1 MMFTGQ
7 RRNLSSTVRRH
18 WLLGYILAICL
29 FGVVLGLS
37 LLLTELGVKVNL
49 TIPIVV
55 ALVATAWYGGLGPGI
70 LLSILFQ
77 GTTILYSSSSANLS
91 PSQVAIT
98 YFSVFSL
105 YVFLAFVISRLR
117 RTQDHLASQRD
128 LLKVTLNSIGDGVI
142 ATNEAGSI
150 SFMNPAAEDLT
161 GWREGEARGENLS
174 AIFRSIDEDK
184 ETPRSN
190 PVDEVLATGRTVGPL
205 NHTLLVSKDGTRR
218 PIDEKAAPIKQG
230 DALKGVVLVFS
241 DVSERKE
248 AERSRRQIEIM
259 QTIVDAQEAERHR
272 IARDL
277 HDQLGQ
283 RMTALRL
290 RIKGLTDECAG
301 MATVQKAVMEV
312 QDSALQIDRDISFLS
327 WELKPTELEMLGLVN
342 ALRTFVREWSDRHAI
357 TAVFH
362 SDLDSDSTRFPL
374 KIEVNLYRIVQ
385 EALNNVLKH
394 SSAGK
399 VNVILQKRDQDL
411 VLIIEDDGQ
420 GFEAYDDGNSNETKE
435 SRGGLIGM
443 RDRAALLNGLLEIE
457 SNPGSGTTIWVKV
470 PIEGERSS

>member
-1 MMFTGQ
+1 MAFLGRPANILNMI
-7 RRNLSSTVRRH
+7 RRH
-18 WLLGYILAICL
+18 WLLRYILASGL
-29 FGVVLGLS
+29 FGIVLGLS
-37 LLLTELGVKVNL
+37 LALTELGIKVNL
-49 TIPIVV
+49 TIPIVL
-55 ALVATAWYGGLGPGI
+55 ALFAAAWYGGFGPGI
-70 LLSILFQ
+70 LLSSLFQ
-77 GTTILYSSSSANLS
+77 GTTILYSTN
-91 PSQVAIT
+91 PSNSTPIQVAFT
-98 YFSVFSL
+98 HFSVFAL
-105 YVFLAFVISRLR
+105 YIFLSFIISRLR
-117 RTQDHLASQRD
+117 KIQDRLSAQRD
-128 LLKVTLNSIGDGVI
+128 LLKVTLESIGDGVI

-150 SFMNPAAEDLT
+150 SFMNPTAEDLT
-161 GWREGEARGENLS
+161 GWREEESRGEDLS
-174 AIFRSIDEDK
+174 TIFRSIDENR

-205 NHTLLVSKDGTRR
+205 NHTLLISKDGTRR
-218 PIDEKAAPIKQG
+218 PIDANAAPIKQG

-241 DVSERKE
+241 DASERKE
-248 AERSRRQIEIM
+248 AERSRRQTEIM

-301 MATVQKAVMEV
+301 MAAVQKAVMEV

-357 TAVFH
+357 RAVFH
-362 SDLDSDSTRFPL
+362 NDVDSDSIRFPI

-394 SSAGK
+394 SSASK
-399 VNVILQKRDQDL
+399 VNVILQKRNQDL
-411 VLIIEDDGQ
+411 VLIIEDDGK
-420 GFEAYDDGNSNETKE
+420 GFEAYDDLSSDETKG
-435 SRGGLIGM
+435 SRGLIGM

-457 SNPGSGTTIWVKV
+457 SNPGSGTTVWAKV
-470 PIEGERSS
+470 PIEGERAH